1 MNQVKGEVLRKDPLF
16 VSIWYK
22 RFKIR
27 FMCAFMKRKR
37 KKIKSLE
44 IHVSTNSQITIFTGF
59 VTYLCKHSNL
69 LELYWNWYD
78 LLPVNKNRFIN
89 KKLKSQFINI
99 EFKRHNLHK
108 KNLLPSYLVLN
119 VIQGGQPWIFDQIP
133 LLLDQFSHPEEV
145 KYLKPFRYEQ
155 KWSQKVNVKY
165 KTFVIFI

>member
-59 VTYLCKHSNL
+59 VPYLCKHSNL

-108 KNLLPSYLVLN
+108 KKLTPKLSGSKRNPRGATMDFWSNTTSAGPILPSRGGKISKT
-119 VIQGGQPWIFDQIP
+119 IQVWAKMIP
-133 LLLDQFSHPEEV
+133 KS
-145 KYLKPFRYEQ
+145 KC
-155 KWSQKVNVKY
+155 
-165 KTFVIFI
+165 